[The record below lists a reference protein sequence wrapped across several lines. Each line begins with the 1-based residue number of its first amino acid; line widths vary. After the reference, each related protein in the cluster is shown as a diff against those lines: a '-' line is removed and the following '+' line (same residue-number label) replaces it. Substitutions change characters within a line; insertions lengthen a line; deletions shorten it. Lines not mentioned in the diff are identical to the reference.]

1 MDKISKR
8 CFAIDYSGSTYGVN
22 FYHDNVK
29 KILDQK
35 YKEGDDIIIW
45 DNQAKFIEYNK
56 YMEINKKKEGNG
68 GTYPNSIFDLF
79 KNKEKVYYS
88 EFILISD
95 GEVGQSEVESCDK
108 EFDLCKN
115 IFSYDYA
122 EVYLIGRKSDVNLSV
137 SCPFTRYCPS
147 KTVLKSPD
155 ESEDKIISEISKDDL
170 NIVDKVN
177 AISTETDFNKHFESL
192 KKACTIR
199 FIGTN
204 GDVEIRKALL
214 LMQKRIVKNNAEK
227 NKTDL
232 KEERIDT
239 FLKNK
244 NFEEAKDELY
254 NCFETI
260 EVDFLKKI
268 NLLIRMSD
276 GEIKKIFDIDQI
288 QSFQALTATKAQEV
302 DTMQLED
309 IPSSIGHS
317 KFECPISMENEIDPA
332 ILITVPDEFIKDGK
346 IIPLLIGLDK
356 TQTENIISCPYNAL
370 YCKEFMDKF
379 NKCIDHAISLKQI
392 REAEKSGHPL
402 EVSPMTRKKI
412 IGILPLGE
420 SKEHVKA
427 ADWTL
432 MQLIS
437 GGKNLGDRNLWFS
450 IIWLL
455 VKRKQYPYL
464 NDVEEFLRAQTLFR
478 FVNNTSSISLSGLG
492 NLPQKKVNYGSAA
505 WACLMSIYLIPKI
518 PRSSNLLLVHLFHY
532 KELIEIVKLFE
543 YKLPDDFEKI
553 VQRILCLASMMT
565 FFKKNIKLL
574 PFYKMGI
581 SQATIYIN
589 VPEDSP
595 MNSGGIVGE
604 LFLPV
609 DGDINEE
616 IRQKCLDKFPD
627 LCKNAVRDKLISID
641 ELTYIIQLVDTQKTL
656 TDIELEKLVDIK
668 EIKKYEKIENWKNY
682 VEKKDFDEVKICPKT
697 MRPYYYVQNETW
709 INCLAKTYDIS
720 KPYLSLNCDYGRFV
734 TRYLKYPSLEE
745 FILYAYR
752 KYTPKYNTLPQ
763 NISLVCE
770 SVIND
775 FVPVIENVK
784 PETFAKLFSDS
795 APIEIRTKL
804 EKS

>member
-1 MDKISKR
+1 M
-8 CFAIDYSGSTYGVN
+8 
-22 FYHDNVK
+22 
-29 KILDQK
+29 
-35 YKEGDDIIIW
+35 
-45 DNQAKFIEYNK
+45 
-56 YMEINKKKEGNG
+56 
-68 GTYPNSIFDLF
+68 
-79 KNKEKVYYS
+79 
-88 EFILISD
+88 
-95 GEVGQSEVESCDK
+95 
-108 EFDLCKN
+108 
-115 IFSYDYA
+115 
-122 EVYLIGRKSDVNLSV
+122 
-137 SCPFTRYCPS
+137 
-147 KTVLKSPD
+147 KSPD

-192 KKACTIR
+192 KNACTVR

-227 NKTDL
+227 NKTAL

-370 YCKEFMDKF
+370 YYKEFMDKF

-574 PFYKMGI
+574 P
-581 SQATIYIN
+581 
-589 VPEDSP
+589 
-595 MNSGGIVGE
+595 
-604 LFLPV
+604 
-609 DGDINEE
+609 
-616 IRQKCLDKFPD
+616 C
-627 LCKNAVRDKLISID
+627 
-641 ELTYIIQLVDTQKTL
+641 
-656 TDIELEKLVDIK
+656 
-668 EIKKYEKIENWKNY
+668 
-682 VEKKDFDEVKICPKT
+682 
-697 MRPYYYVQNETW
+697 
-709 INCLAKTYDIS
+709 
-720 KPYLSLNCDYGRFV
+720 
-734 TRYLKYPSLEE
+734 
-745 FILYAYR
+745 
-752 KYTPKYNTLPQ
+752 
-763 NISLVCE
+763 
-770 SVIND
+770 
-775 FVPVIENVK
+775 
-784 PETFAKLFSDS
+784 
-795 APIEIRTKL
+795 
-804 EKS
+804 